1 MSDVIRQMSIGGVML
16 DVSSDAFAKRLAN
29 LLLATRQ
36 QAHRTLRGLAR
47 QSRGRFTR
55 NDLKAAEAGLLS
67 LEDHVIDDLVSLY
80 QCDLTAILP
89 SRMSLSVEQ
98 GRIVTGGVE
107 RPFEPSSSTALLEAY
122 LRLVRNMRRQ
132 NREPRITLRQDD
144 VATLAGY
151 LQQSHDTVASRL
163 GALMGATQTKRIAM
177 AGVVASGVAVL
188 GMVGTAA
195 AAGDGTAD
203 PATDPVTTETEAT
216 VDTTDATST
225 TVGEAT
231 TTTVVEEPTTTVEV
245 TTTTEAEATTTTEAA
260 VTPTTEA
267 PQTTVSLVDV
277 DLTTTTAP
285 STTVDVVGPPPP
297 PPPVP

>member
-47 QSRGRFTR
+47 QSRGTFTR
-55 NDLKAAEAGLLS
+55 ADLKAAETGLLPLDDVS
-67 LEDHVIDDLVSLY
+67 IDALVGLY

-98 GRIVTGGVE
+98 GKIVTGGVE
-107 RPFEPSSSTALLEAY
+107 RPFEPSNSTALLEAY

-132 NREPRITLRQDD
+132 TRDPRITLRQDD

-151 LQQSHDTVASRL
+151 LQQSHDSVASRL
-163 GALMGATQTKRIAM
+163 GALMSATQTKRIAM
-177 AGVVASGVAVL
+177 AGVVASGVAVI

-195 AAGDGTAD
+195 AAGDPTAD
-203 PATDPVTTETEAT
+203 PTTDPATTETTVT
-216 VDTTDATST
+216 VDTTDGSST
-225 TVGEAT
+225 TVDAPT
-231 TTTVVEEPTTTVEV
+231 TTVEEPTTTVED
-245 TTTTEAEATTTTEAA
+245 TTTTAEATTTTDEAV
-260 VTPTTEA
+260 VTTTTEA

>member
-1 MSDVIRQMSIGGVML
+1 MTDVIRQMSIGGVML

-29 LLLATRQ
+29 LLVATRQ
-36 QAHRTLRGLAR
+36 QAHRTLGGLAR
-47 QSRGRFTR
+47 QSHGRFSR
-55 NDLKAAEAGLLS
+55 ADLKAAEAGELRL
-67 LEDHVIDDLVSLY
+67 DDPVIDALVALY

-89 SRMSLSVEQ
+89 SRMNLMVEQ
-98 GRIVTGGVE
+98 GKIVTGGVE

-195 AAGDGTAD
+195 AAGDTTAD
-203 PATDPVTTETEAT
+203 PATDPVTTEAST
-216 VDTTDATST
+216 VDPAEVTTT
-225 TVGEAT
+225 TVSEETTTTVAEPTTTEAT
-231 TTTVVEEPTTTVEV
+231 TTTVEASTTTIEVVV
-245 TTTTEAEATTTTEAA
+245 TTTA
-260 VTPTTEA
+260 A
-267 PQTTVSLVDV
+267 PQTTASLVDT
-277 DLTTTTAP
+277 DLTTSTAP
-285 STTVDVVGPPPP
+285 TTTVDVVGPPPP

>member
-1 MSDVIRQMSIGGVML
+1 MSDAIRQMSIGGVML

-29 LLLATRQ
+29 LLVATRQ

-55 NDLKAAEAGLLS
+55 ADLKAAEAGLLG

-132 NREPRITLRQDD
+132 NREPKITLRQDD

-151 LQQSHDTVASRL
+151 LQQSHDTVSSRL

-203 PATDPVTTETEAT
+203 PVTDPVTTETGAT
-216 VDTTDATST
+216 VDTIDTS
-225 TVGEAT
+225 
-231 TTTVVEEPTTTVEV
+231 TTVVEESTTTTAEGETTTTVEV
-245 TTTTEAEATTTTEAA
+245 TTTTEDVTTTTEAA
-260 VTPTTEA
+260 VTTTTE
-267 PQTTVSLVDV
+267 PPRTTVSLVDV

>member
-1 MSDVIRQMSIGGVML
+1 MSIGGVML

-29 LLLATRQ
+29 LLVATRQ
-36 QAHRTLRGLAR
+36 QAHRTLGGLAR
-47 QSRGRFTR
+47 QSHGRFTR
-55 NDLKAAEAGLLS
+55 NDLKAAEAGLLR
-67 LEDHVIDDLVSLY
+67 LDDPVIDALVALY

-89 SRMSLSVEQ
+89 SRMNLTVEQ
-98 GRIVTGGVE
+98 GKIVTGGVE

-195 AAGDGTAD
+195 AAGDTATD
-203 PATDPVTTETEAT
+203 PGTDPVTTEAGSS
-216 VDTTDATST
+216 TDPADAST
-225 TVGEAT
+225 TTVAET
-231 TTTVVEEPTTTVEV
+231 TTTVVDDTTTTEETTTTVEV
-245 TTTTEAEATTTTEAA
+245 STTTIEVIVTTTA
-260 VTPTTEA
+260 A
-267 PQTTVSLVDV
+267 PQTTASLVDT
-277 DLTTTTAP
+277 DLTTSTAP
-285 STTVDVVGPPPP
+285 TTTVDVVGPPPP